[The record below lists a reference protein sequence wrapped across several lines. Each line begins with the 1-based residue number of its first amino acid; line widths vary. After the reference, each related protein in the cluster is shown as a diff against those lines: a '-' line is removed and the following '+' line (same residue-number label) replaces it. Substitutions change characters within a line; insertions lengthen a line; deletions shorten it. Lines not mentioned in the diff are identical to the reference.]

1 MIGLW
6 PTLAWFVSLLVLTA
20 LFGFIIALM
29 LFFLAFL
36 TLRARKQGETL
47 RAREQGESRLR
58 GAEPRSQREHGV
70 PVAS

>member
-36 TLRARKQGETL
+36 TLRAR
-47 RAREQGESRLR
+47 EQGESRLR

-70 PVAS
+70 PLAS

>member
-29 LFFLAFL
+29 LFFRKRPVRRTDHGGVDRVVAVVEPVLFL
-36 TLRARKQGETL
+36 HCAAVVVR
-47 RAREQGESRLR
+47 
-58 GAEPRSQREHGV
+58 
-70 PVAS
+70 

>member
-36 TLRARKQGETL
+36 TFLTL
-47 RAREQGESRLR
+47 RAREQGETGAAFRKSMPEFALSALRAFWRFRL
-58 GAEPRSQREHGV
+58 A
-70 PVAS
+70 

>member
-6 PTLAWFVSLLVLTA
+6 PTLAWFVSLQVLTA

-36 TLRARKQGETL
+36 TFLTL